1 MKILTLLFLGLVF
14 ESAGIVLIFPIL
26 SFIEIGG
33 DISQFDSNSTIW
45 GPIIALHR
53 LIGVDIQL
61 ISLLFLAL
69 ASFLLSGS
77 FVYLK
82 TVYIDRLRFR
92 ALAAS
97 RKKYF
102 EKIFQSKLSLIED
115 NAHGVLVN
123 EIITDL
129 ERALNFVFSV
139 ITCAFN
145 SMVIAL
151 YVGIILFLSAPV
163 MTIIAPL
170 IILSIAASRYINSKS
185 VGTGKRITS
194 ASSSIVKFFV
204 EKLESARL
212 VKLSGTEIEE
222 THQIQK
228 LLGNHS
234 TQLLA
239 ASELKARLHLCT
251 EILLALN
258 ILTFIYVGF
267 VYLEYDFSQMGI
279 FVAAIIR
286 FVPKLRELLTSIQT
300 MKIHSGSLNVVLKRF
315 RQASEMS
322 EIRVGE
328 RYFSN

>member
-82 TVYIDRLRFR
+82 TVYIDELRFR

-129 ERALNFVFSV
+129 ERSPLTSYSV
-139 ITCAFN
+139 
-145 SMVIAL
+145 S
-151 YVGIILFLSAPV
+151 
-163 MTIIAPL
+163 
-170 IILSIAASRYINSKS
+170 
-185 VGTGKRITS
+185 
-194 ASSSIVKFFV
+194 
-204 EKLESARL
+204 
-212 VKLSGTEIEE
+212 
-222 THQIQK
+222 
-228 LLGNHS
+228 
-234 TQLLA
+234 LLA
-239 ASELKARLHLCT
+239 HLTHGHSSVRGYHFISVCSRNDNNRTAYNLIHCSVPLH
-251 EILLALN
+251 
-258 ILTFIYVGF
+258 
-267 VYLEYDFSQMGI
+267 
-279 FVAAIIR
+279 
-286 FVPKLRELLTSIQT
+286 
-300 MKIHSGSLNVVLKRF
+300 
-315 RQASEMS
+315 
-322 EIRVGE
+322 
-328 RYFSN
+328 